1 MKSTLTNLE
10 LRILKIAEEDRPS
23 GINGYMFNGPSLKR
37 LRRILFPENPE
48 NYFEDRNSMINGS
61 DKKPRF
67 IEHLNESLQDLKDKG
82 LIVMGYDGLGI
93 ELTEYGRSVA

>member
-1 MKSTLTNLE
+1 MKSKLTNLE
-10 LRILKIAEEDRPS
+10 LQILKIAEEDRPA
-23 GINGYMFNGPSLKR
+23 GTNGYIFKGPSLMR
-37 LRRILFPENPE
+37 LRRKLFPESPE

-67 IEHLNESLQDLKDKG
+67 IENLNNPLQELKEMG
-82 LIVMGYDGLGI
+82 LINMVDDGLGI